1 MRVASFLESFRDT
14 ILFRYGSKGRGG
26 VILAVEDD
34 DFAVWH
40 ETKVSTKRDPR
51 RKGTITDVEAR
62 VSRTH

>member
-1 MRVASFLESFRDT
+1 MTRFYFDK
-14 ILFRYGSKGRGG
+14 GSKGRGG